1 MAFLDQLQ
9 ADMIAAMKAKDT
21 ERLRVLRNAI
31 AALKNT
37 KIEKGETFSEV
48 DAEATLK
55 TQVKQLKDANKDF
68 AAGGRDDLVAQND
81 ADVVIL
87 EAYLPEQM
95 SDEDLGNIVADTL
108 RDMGA
113 TSPQDMGKAMGA
125 VMAKVNGQ
133 ADGTRVKDAV
143 MKYLQ

>member
-1 MAFLDQLQ
+1 MTLQEQLQ

-21 ERLRVLRNAI
+21 ERVRVLRNAI

-81 ADVVIL
+81 ADVAVL
-87 EAYLPEQM
+87 ETYLPEQM

-108 RDMGA
+108 RDIGA

-125 VMAKVNGQ
+125 VMEKVNGK

>member
-81 ADVVIL
+81 ADVAVL
-87 EAYLPEQM
+87 ETYLPEQM

-108 RDMGA
+108 RDIGA

-125 VMAKVNGQ
+125 VMEKVNGK